1 MIHSSVKH
9 HVLRP
14 DMGVY
19 TESWKYE
26 TAKDIKLWTNGLL
39 QALQQRQE
47 SSRSLIFN
55 FVFNFLSQTFLLISR
70 I

>member
-26 TAKDIKLWTNGLL
+26 TAKDIKLWTNGL
-39 QALQQRQE
+39 ALQQRQA

-70 I
+70 T